1 MASGSV
7 LSPDYT
13 AAEVA
18 EYCMNA
24 FMGRHRLLD
33 VVEEMTQAGVIR
45 SGPQAAAVYHELRS
59 SLVSSSGSY
68 PEAESWLKRLTEDFA
83 DGRIGT
89 GTGPE
94 FRSLAAQSMIKDIEL
109 LEVICSASW
118 SAGKNT
124 GCSTRTTAISSS
136 SAGPSSHLRR
146 SARTERDDRGGEA
159 G

>member
-7 LSPDYT
+7 LSPDDT

-109 LEVICSASW
+109 LSDLLRIVVSREEHGLLDPHDSHFEQLSRAIKSLEEIRKN
-118 SAGKNT
+118 GK
-124 GCSTRTTAISSS
+124 
-136 SAGPSSHLRR
+136 RR
-146 SARTERDDRGGEA
+146 SRR
-159 G
+159 